1 MEAIGRLKGV
11 SKDWQ
16 TDKLVLSVEID
27 SNPVNEIN
35 ELADKDLSVNIIQF
49 RQKRSLDAN
58 AYFHV
63 LCDRLRQK
71 LDISMARC
79 KNVLIGRY
87 GQVEY
92 LDNEPVVIKT
102 NIPVEKMMEQET
114 LHCMPCGVEIQKGKE
129 INFFRVYR
137 GSHTYDTAEMSKL
150 IDGTVDECR
159 QVGIDTATPKE
170 IERML
175 ATWKSR

>member
-1 MEAIGRLKGV
+1 MEAKGRLKGV

-35 ELADKDLSVNIIQF
+35 ELADKDLSVKIIQF

-92 LDNEPVVIKT
+92 LDEEPVVIKT

-129 INFFRVYR
+129 INFYRVYR